1 MKYKLLLIG
10 LLASSAAISLSFIYV
25 VFLGVHHFI
34 GPEHRQSEVTSDLPR
49 PSSSCSKP
57 R

>member
-10 LLASSAAISLSFIYV
+10 LLASSAVISLSFIYV

-34 GPEHRQSEVTSDLPR
+34 GPEHRQSGVTSEACPR
-49 PSSSCSKP
+49 PSNLL
-57 R
+57 